1 MLETVF
7 KGSAADSRV
16 KMSCIREQLAEGR
29 DFFWLLFVMVG
40 SQIKEGY

>member
-16 KMSCIREQLAEGR
+16 KMSRIRQQLAEGR
-29 DFFWLLFVMVG
+29 NFFLDLFAMVG
-40 SQIKEGY
+40 SQTKEGY